1 MARYPGSASGLG
13 ALNAMPSPDDEDQL
27 LSTWQ
32 SAQDLVRQQNQS
44 NMDMI
49 LAGRDRI
56 RDARVGPS
64 RSEQMLAIA
73 AALGRPTKSGSF
85 GETLSNVSGVLLEN
99 ETAKRAA
106 EEKRQEMLNRYGIDI
121 GAEQLRMATTA
132 ADQVGDLYRSTAA
145 RRAAERKD
153 EAARNKPAT
162 PVWASDLNQFVSR
175 DKPVPT
181 PNKVQ
186 VGNIMLTQYTDGNL
200 YLRNADGSKSVYS
213 PEGDKIGDIPAGGAR

>member
-32 SAQDLVRQQNQS
+32 SAQDLVRQQTKS

-99 ETAKRAA
+99 ETAKRVA
-106 EEKRQEMLNRYGIDI
+106 EEKRQEMLDRYGIDI

-153 EAARNKPAT
+153 EAARNKPVRGIAVGDRLVDPYT
-162 PVWASDLNQFVSR
+162 NTEIVPPVGT
-175 DKPVPT
+175 K
-181 PNKVQ
+181 KVYE
-186 VGNIMLTQYTDGNL
+186 GRTYEFLGGDDQYN
-200 YLRNADGSKSVYS
+200 RKNWKEVF
-213 PEGDKIGDIPAGGAR
+213 